1 MDILL
6 TLNRNYLSIALIMLF
21 SLWKNNSDEK
31 IRVFVI
37 SRDLEMPDFNPL
49 RESGMEF
56 SLIRPSMNLESA
68 ITTKRYPEEMY
79 YRLFA
84 FSILPESVDKVLYLD
99 PDIIVR
105 KSLKELYDLD
115 TGTAYVAG
123 CTHVREL
130 LTKINSMRLKT
141 DESKAY
147 LNTGVLLMNLA
158 LLRKDFTKEEI
169 VHTIMENR
177 PRLLLPDQDVLVIL
191 FRDRIMT
198 IDSFRYN
205 LSDRIYS
212 LCRLEDRNI
221 NIESV
226 KKNTAIIHYCGRNK
240 PWREGYHGELGQF
253 FNEYE
258 REAKSFFDGIFS
270 CC

>member
-1 MDILL
+1 MRFDYIDIVRGLIDTIEECEHGHMEQCVDLL
-6 TLNRNYLSIALIMLF
+6 AECVMSKHSIYTFGASHAGILS
-21 SLWKNNSDEK
+21 
-31 IRVFVI
+31 
-37 SRDLEMPDFNPL
+37 
-49 RESGMEF
+49 
-56 SLIRPSMNLESA
+56 
-68 ITTKRYPEEMY
+68 EEMY

-258 REAKSFFDGIFS
+258 REAKSFFDGTFS

>member
-56 SLIRPSMNLESA
+56 SLIRPSLNLESA

-105 KSLKELYDLD
+105 KSLKELCCRLHPCQ
-115 TGTAYVAG
+115 GTA
-123 CTHVREL
+123 H
-130 LTKINSMRLKT
+130 
-141 DESKAY
+141 
-147 LNTGVLLMNLA
+147 
-158 LLRKDFTKEEI
+158 
-169 VHTIMENR
+169 
-177 PRLLLPDQDVLVIL
+177 
-191 FRDRIMT
+191 
-198 IDSFRYN
+198 
-205 LSDRIYS
+205 
-212 LCRLEDRNI
+212 
-221 NIESV
+221 
-226 KKNTAIIHYCGRNK
+226 
-240 PWREGYHGELGQF
+240 
-253 FNEYE
+253 
-258 REAKSFFDGIFS
+258 
-270 CC
+270 